1 MSSIDKTI
9 NGKPMSTNEVNTN
22 YNKRG
27 AEVSST
33 YQQALVVPEVI
44 QIHNLETSL
53 VIDHQQR
60 LLEPSI
66 IRVI

>member
-1 MSSIDKTI
+1 MSSIDKAI

-53 VIDHQQR
+53 AIDHQQR